1 MTHFLKNCRY
11 YIYNK
16 TTQREVMKMTY
27 TEYVEQSEAH
37 IRMLDD
43 RIEKLYDQGR
53 DDDAKKLIDEWREA
67 NNKLDEYIKQNRKK
81 VSSMNMKKNQN
92 W

>member
-1 MTHFLKNCRY
+1 
-11 YIYNK
+11 
-16 TTQREVMKMTY
+16 MTY